1 MTTRRRILVAAGLSA
16 WLLTPAH
23 ASAHHSV
30 TGQFD
35 ASKPVTLRGV
45 ITRLTWKS
53 PHIWIYLDVAES
65 NAGVVNWAVEGAP
78 PAILRDRPWLSLQVV
93 LDKLSDLSFVKTI
106 EGLQPAGS
114 GQCDFGIHCRI
125 GRKIDPLRIG
135 VDNFNQLVD
144 KAGLAVVVDAV
155 VLYEHASLSM
165 TTTSALHDVLLNR
178 PGDWR

>member
-16 WLLTPAH
+16 WLLTPAD

-78 PAILRDRPWLSLQVV
+78 PAILRRSGVEQSLFKIGDRVTITAYRARSTSEPSAHAFDLV
-93 LDKLSDLSFVKTI
+93 LPDGRRIV
-106 EGLQPAGS
+106 
-114 GQCDFGIHCRI
+114 I
-125 GRKIDPLRIG
+125 GRRL
-135 VDNFNQLVD
+135 
-144 KAGLAVVVDAV
+144 
-155 VLYEHASLSM
+155 
-165 TTTSALHDVLLNR
+165 
-178 PGDWR
+178 